1 MYFLNDFIVMTSDC
15 GHLCIR
21 LTDLTEK
28 AEVAILV
35 LGANSIKG
43 HVVLRVPATENTS
56 NTQ

>member
-1 MYFLNDFIVMTSDC
+1 MYFFNDFIVITWACD
-15 GHLCIR
+15 HLFIR

-43 HVVLRVPATENTS
+43 HVVLRVPATDKY
-56 NTQ
+56 Q